1 MTVTPEQ
8 YIASLPSIVD
18 RTSKQ
23 EGATKLANPNFI
35 SIKYNAEIEDPSC
48 CFKCVACCGCLP
60 VYSIGFIPVAC
71 APVCSYFDKERSYL
85 YIREGSLEANTSLDN
100 HCAPICCCC
109 TFDDNV
115 YVHYLDRAPYAI
127 KGCLCPAV
135 PKLEIYDPAC
145 MLCCVKF
152 DCECCFGPK
161 QVVIMPY
168 EECCLCCPNRTCWC
182 HNCFGCCGQPDGNPI
197 YYSSFY
203 PQPKNAEAFVAQAKQ
218 IIPVAQRMEGKSS

>member
-1 MTVTPEQ
+1 MC
-8 YIASLPSIVD
+8 IRDS
-18 RTSKQ
+18 
-23 EGATKLANPNFI
+23 FI

-60 VYSIGFIPVAC
+60 VYTGVCPL
-71 APVCSYFDKERSYL
+71 APPCSYFDKERSYL

-100 HCAPICCCC
+100 HCAPTCCCC

-115 YVHYLDRAPYAI
+115 YVNYFDRAPYAI

-168 EECCLCCPNRTCWC
+168 EKCCLCCPNRTCWC
-182 HNCFGCCGQPDGNPI
+182 HNCFGCCGQPDGNPL
-197 YYSSFY
+197 YYNLSL
-203 PQPKNAEAFVAQAKQ
+203 
-218 IIPVAQRMEGKSS
+218 IHI